1 MGKTVGGR
9 LAYADL
15 LRCAAMLAVIVVH
28 VSGGLEAAAVGSPA
42 FQVLNLYDGLAH
54 WCVPVFVMLSGM
66 FLLDPGHSL
75 PLSKLFFGHILR
87 IAVALTV
94 WGTAYALVGQVTAN
108 GLSWESVQ
116 AALYQVLLGRTSF
129 HLWFLYM
136 IIGLY
141 LVTPILRAF
150 VRGASRGDFHWFFLL
165 VFLFACIIPTILRL
179 RPSQTLSLYVN
190 NLNLKLVLGY
200 VGYYVLGY
208 YLKAYSLSRPAEY
221 LIYVLGILGAAV
233 TVGGTAWLS
242 QQRGM
247 LVQTLYN
254 YDSPNIALM
263 SAAVFVFFRYVLG
276 VSEERSRRQR
286 VSGVAKISFGIYLVH
301 VFFLI
306 LLRHFGITALSFV
319 PALSVPVLSAA
330 VFLGS
335 FTVAWPLSKLPLAG
349 KYLT

>member
-1 MGKTVGGR
+1 
-9 LAYADL
+9 
-15 LRCAAMLAVIVVH
+15 
-28 VSGGLEAAAVGSPA
+28 
-42 FQVLNLYDGLAH
+42 
-54 WCVPVFVMLSGM
+54 MLSGM

-116 AALYQVLLGRTSF
+116 AALYQVLLGRTSL
-129 HLWFLYM
+129 HLGFLDK
-136 IIGLY
+136 ILGRDLG
-141 LVTPILRAF
+141 TPTLRAL

-165 VFLFACIIPTILRL
+165 VFLFACIIPTVLRL

-319 PALSVPVLSAA
+319 PALSVPVLLAA
-330 VFLGS
+330 AFLGS
-335 FTVAWPLSKLPLAG
+335 FTVAWHLSKLPLAG
-349 KYLT
+349 KYLK